1 MEKLINKTVAAVEQ
15 KLWPNKDGC
24 YIDLQQEQKHTGAIQ
39 NTHSRRDLY
48 LIANV
53 EEIRRVESSVN
64 EANGGSNNKRVK
76 KLARI
81 E

>member
-1 MEKLINKTVAAVEQ
+1 MKLINETVAAVDQ
-15 KLWPNKDGC
+15 KLWSNKDGC
-24 YIDLQQEQKHTGAIQ
+24 YIDLQQEQKHGAIQ
-39 NTHSRRDLY
+39 NTHSRSDLY

-64 EANGGSNNKRVK
+64 EANGGSTIRVK